1 MKSVMF
7 RPRET
12 MIALRARWQAHRI
25 ASRIAQPRIER
36 PDDDRLT
43 DGPQPPDVPV
53 IYPSTEDTDIS
64 WLVLLIAVLL
74 FFVYVLTQVGH

>member
-1 MKSVMF
+1 MF

-12 MIALRARWQAHRI
+12 MIALRARRHAYRI

-36 PDDDRLT
+36 PDDDHPT
-43 DGPQPPDVPV
+43 DGPQPPGSPV
-53 IYPSTEDTDIS
+53 VYPSTEDTDIS
-64 WLVLLIAVLL
+64 WFVLLIAVLL